1 MNKKIK
7 KIKIKMACVACLAA
21 PLAVMGVGSVY
32 FNTLLGLLLTIF
44 FCSLY
49 IVSKKEC
56 KMCSADFIVKTS

>member
-1 MNKKIK
+1 MV
-7 KIKIKMACVACLAA
+7 CVACLAA

-56 KMCSADFIVKTS
+56 KMCSADFILKNS